1 MPCTLSRQ
9 VVGEE
14 WAGVGQV
21 VCGGESAGRA
31 SAGLVQAT
39 LSARTSNLMSSASSA
54 ISSSTSSPS
63 ESLPTSPPRWRFAGR
78 RNLRS
83 PALDPQTQHGTRD
96 PQGTSST
103 AQGGE
108 TSKPCARASHLEEVG
123 ELWAKLGTDPAEIP
137 QGTSRGWRRTR
148 NSAQPSD
155 SAWAQHL
162 QAPSSTDGP
171 ELLHGQLAVCCACR
185 CPAADAV
192 AEQVIAPAVGRLVTV
207 N

>member
-9 VVGEE
+9 VVEEE

-31 SAGLVQAT
+31 SVGLVQAT

-83 PALDPQTQHGTRD
+83 PRRWTRKHNMG
-96 PQGTSST
+96 P
-103 AQGGE
+103 
-108 TSKPCARASHLEEVG
+108 PHASHLEEVG

-185 CPAADAV
+185 CPAV
-192 AEQVIAPAVGRLVTV
+192 WPST
-207 N
+207 